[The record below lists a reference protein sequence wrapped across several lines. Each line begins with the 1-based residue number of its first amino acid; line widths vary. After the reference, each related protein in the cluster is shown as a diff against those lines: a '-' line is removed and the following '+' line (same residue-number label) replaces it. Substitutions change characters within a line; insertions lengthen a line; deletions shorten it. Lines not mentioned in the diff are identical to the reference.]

1 MKSKK
6 NKKAFSL
13 TNNPKQ
19 WILLLV
25 TVALYF
31 IVLHFHVSG
40 FSVEAQKALAVFCV
54 AAFLW
59 ITSALP
65 IAITGIVV
73 LLLLP
78 VSGAVSAHDT
88 YSSFGNHAVF
98 FVLGAFILA
107 SPVMRSGLSTRF
119 AITIISYLGRGPYSL
134 LLSIFLLSG
143 GLSFIIS
150 EHAVAAML
158 FPIVMEIVKAA
169 DVKPGSRFGFAAFMA
184 MAWGAVIGGT
194 ATLLGGARAPLALG
208 LLQSNTH
215 YSISFAE
222 WTMWVWPIVLVM
234 FICAAITIYFM
245 VRKTTVCIDS
255 AHAQLELHHTTIGK
269 VSFREMRTVFTLLLT
284 VFLWI
289 FYGQNLG
296 LDIVAFIGVIL
307 AFVLRITTWDEVQK
321 DVQWNI
327 IIMYGSAITLS
338 SALATTGA
346 AHGIVN
352 HMISF
357 GIDSPQLIIIVMILL
372 AFVLTEAMSNA
383 AAVAVLM
390 PIALVLCNQYNID
403 PRAMTLAIATAAG
416 LTFLLPVSTPAMAI
430 ATDSIFVHP
439 ERALRWGLII
449 KAIGFFVILAT
460 AFFYWPATGLHV

>member
-1 MKSKK
+1 MSEHIKPDP
-6 NKKAFSL
+6 FSL
-13 TNNPKQ
+13 KTTPSQ
-19 WILLLV
+19 WILWLV
-25 TVALYF
+25 TIAIYF
-31 IVLHFHVSG
+31 AVIHFPISG

-73 LLLLP
+73 LLMLP
-78 VSGAVSAHDT
+78 VSGAVTAHQT
-88 YSSFGNHAVF
+88 YSAFGNHAVF

-119 AITIISYLGRGPYSL
+119 AITIISYIGRGPYRL
-134 LLSIFLLSG
+134 LLSIFLLSA

-169 DVKPGSRFGFAAFMA
+169 RVEPGSRFGFAAFMA

-208 LLQSNTH
+208 LLQSSTH
-215 YSISFAE
+215 YSISFAQ
-222 WTMWVWPIVLVM
+222 WTMWVWPIVVIMLIV
-234 FICAAITIYFM
+234 AGVTLYFTLLGT
-245 VRKTTVCIDS
+245 KVCIDS
-255 AHAQLELHHTTIGK
+255 AREQLEKHHAEMGK
-269 VSFREMRTVFTLLLT
+269 LSFREARTLFTLLFT
-284 VFLWI
+284 VVLWV

-307 AFVLRITTWDEVQK
+307 AFVLRTTTWGEVQE

-327 IIMYGSAITLS
+327 IIMYGSAIALS

-352 HMISF
+352 HMINL
-357 GIDSPQLIIIVMILL
+357 GLGSPSLIFIVMILL

-390 PIALVLCNQYNID
+390 PIALVLCNQYDID

-416 LTFLLPVSTPAMAI
+416 LTFMLPVSTPAMAI
-430 ATDSIFVHP
+430 VTSCDFVRP
-439 ERALRWGLII
+439 SLALRWGLII
-449 KAIGFFVILAT
+449 KVVGFFALIGV
-460 AFFYWPATGLHV
+460 AFYYWPMTGLHV